1 MKRLFLSAI
10 IIPLAVLN
18 GHSGGYSESIVL
30 AEVRKGDWPISLEKS
45 IDRSGISYSLHFR
58 DEQEMNAVVLDTLP
72 FPNLEQLRYLEKALT
87 TLKTANDGD
96 IATFKNYSVKRTVK
110 KYEGVFYILRYQWGS
125 TDFRQ
130 PEADIIIN
138 TIRKQ

>member
-1 MKRLFLSAI
+1 MKRLILSSL

-18 GHSGGYSESIVL
+18 GYSGGYSESTIL
-30 AEVRKGDWPISLEKS
+30 AEVRKGDWPISLEKTV
-45 IDRSGISYSLHFR
+45 DRSGTSYSLQFR

-96 IATFKNYSVKRTVK
+96 IATFKDYSVKRTVK

-138 TIRKQ
+138 AIRKQ